1 MSTLAYYSTL
11 IKKESLM
18 DRIHLDTEEL
28 ASIANDLV
36 CEIKIASVASKN
48 RNIEES
54 LSAFEKAQQLIQI
67 VDAMLG
73 NIKNNTQAYVTSLG
87 QQQEQLKKEDPSEE
101 KNGQNKQN
109 ENKADVGQINSIMEA
124 IKSLKE
130 MKEQLS

>member
-11 IKKESLM
+11 VKKESLM
-18 DRIHLDTEEL
+18 DRIHLDAEEL

-36 CEIKIASVASKN
+36 CEIKVASVASKN

-54 LSAFEKAQQLIQI
+54 LNAIGRAEQLIKI

-73 NIKNNTQAYVTSLG
+73 NVKNNTQAYVTALAPV
-87 QQQEQLKKEDPSEE
+87 QEQEE
-101 KNGQNKQN
+101 KETEEVKVNQETPTTNA
-109 ENKADVGQINSIMEA
+109 ADKLSNLMEA

-130 MKEQLS
+130 MQQSIETK

>member
-11 IKKESLM
+11 VKKESLM

-36 CEIKIASVASKN
+36 CEIKVASVASKN

-54 LSAFEKAQQLIQI
+54 LNAIGRAEQLIKI

-73 NIKNNTQAYVTSLG
+73 NVKNNTQAYVTALAPV
-87 QQQEQLKKEDPSEE
+87 QEQEE
-101 KNGQNKQN
+101 KETEEVKVNQETPATNA
-109 ENKADVGQINSIMEA
+109 ADKLSNLMEA

-130 MKEQLS
+130 MQQSIETK